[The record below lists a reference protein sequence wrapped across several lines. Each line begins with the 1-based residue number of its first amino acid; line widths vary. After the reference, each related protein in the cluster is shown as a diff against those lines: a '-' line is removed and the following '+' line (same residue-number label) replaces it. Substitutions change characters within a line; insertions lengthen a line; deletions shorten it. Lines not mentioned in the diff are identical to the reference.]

1 MRLVKAIAMLGFVCW
16 GAAAHGAETATAWVE
31 SYNSKVRLLAG
42 QLTDGRAARTVA
54 GVEIALAA
62 GWKTY
67 WRNPGDSGG
76 VPPHFDFEASE
87 NVMSARVLFPA
98 PQRLADASGDAVGY
112 KGSVTFPIE
121 IVAKDP
127 AKPVRLAIS
136 LEYGICREI
145 CVPAEAKLDL
155 QIPPGA
161 AGSLPEP
168 IAAALKRV
176 PTPADKP
183 QAGDPTLGAVRA
195 ETTGASPKIVAA
207 ITYPGGAAGADAFV
221 EAPEGIYLPLPKKT
235 GDDGKGT
242 LTFEIDLSSGIDLA
256 ELKGKPL
263 LFTLV
268 SADRQAEAVWTMP

>member
-1 MRLVKAIAMLGFVCW
+1 MRLVKAIAMLGFACW
-16 GAAAHGAETATAWVE
+16 GGAAAHASEAATAWVE

-42 QLTDGRAARTVA
+42 RLAQGRGTHTLA

-76 VPPHFDFEASE
+76 VPPHFEFEGSE
-87 NVMSARVLFPA
+87 NVMSARVMFPA
-98 PQRLADASGDAVGY
+98 PQRLADASGDSVGY

-127 AKPVRLAIS
+127 AKPVRLAVG
-136 LEYGICREI
+136 LEFGICREI
-145 CVPAEAKLDL
+145 CVPAEVKLDL
-155 QIPPGA
+155 EIAPGEA
-161 AGSLPEP
+161 TLPEP
-168 IAAALKRV
+168 IAAALKRI
-176 PTPADKP
+176 PTPAAEP
-183 QAGDPTLGAVRA
+183 QPGDPALGTVRA
-195 ETTGASPKIVAA
+195 ETAGASPRIIAAVA
-207 ITYPGGAAGADAFV
+207 YPGGIAGADAFV
-221 EAPEGIYLPLPKKT
+221 EAPEGIYLPLPKKI

-256 ELKGKPL
+256 ELQGKPL

-268 SADRQAEAVWTMP
+268 SAARQAEAIWTMP

>member
-1 MRLVKAIAMLGFVCW
+1 MRLVKAIALLGFVGW
-16 GAAAHGAETATAWVE
+16 GAAAHAAETATAWVE
-31 SYNSKVRLLAG
+31 SYNSKVRLMAG
-42 QLTDGRAARTVA
+42 HMANGRAPHTIA

-121 IVAKDP
+121 IVAKD
-127 AKPVRLAIS
+127 AGKPVRLAIS

-145 CVPAEAKLDL
+145 CVPAEAKLEL
-155 QIPPGA
+155 EIAPGA
-161 AGSLPEP
+161 ALPLPEP
-168 IAAALKRV
+168 ISSALKRV
-176 PTPADKP
+176 PTPPEKP
-183 QAGDPTLGAVRA
+183 QAGDPALGAVRA
-195 ETTGASPKIVAA
+195 ETAGPSPRIVA
-207 ITYPGGAAGADAFV
+207 TVSYPGGVAGADAFV

-235 GDDGKGT
+235 GDDGRGT

-268 SADRQAEAVWTMP
+268 SSGRQAEAVWTMP